1 MSRIFE
7 ALSRSESERLG
18 TTLDL
23 DSAAELLQTAE
34 MQPPAGIREI
44 APLTVPAAELP
55 DTLKVPES
63 QRLEEVQGFK
73 KLSLTP
79 LPGSRVV
86 CLTQEGSLGAEKLRL
101 LALRLKNQREKRKL
115 RKVLI
120 TSTMPSEGKSLM
132 AANLAV
138 TLSRSKHLKTL
149 LIECDLRR
157 PTLAQVL
164 LGRPIPGLSEYLQ
177 GTLPLSQVIF
187 ETEPAGF
194 FFLPAG
200 FPPVNPLELM
210 QSPKFQTLIEQMN
223 STFDWILI
231 DSPPVLPLAD
241 TSLLMRMSD
250 GVLMVAR
257 EGVTENKPLQKA
269 VEAIDPS
276 LLLGIVLNS
285 CTNVDHENYYQS
297 YKAGSSASAP
307 NEG

>member
-23 DSAAELLQTAE
+23 ASAAELLQTAE
-34 MQPPAGIREI
+34 MQQSFGLQEI
-44 APLTVPAAELP
+44 TPVVVAPAPLAEPAE
-55 DTLKVPES
+55 TQS
-63 QRLEEVQGFK
+63 FK

-86 CLTQEGSLGAEKLRL
+86 CLTQQGSLGAEKLRL

-115 RKVLI
+115 KKVLI

-187 ETEPAGF
+187 ETEPSGF

-200 FPPVNPLELM
+200 FPPVNPL
-210 QSPKFQTLIEQMN
+210 
-223 STFDWILI
+223 
-231 DSPPVLPLAD
+231 
-241 TSLLMRMSD
+241 
-250 GVLMVAR
+250 
-257 EGVTENKPLQKA
+257 
-269 VEAIDPS
+269 
-276 LLLGIVLNS
+276 
-285 CTNVDHENYYQS
+285 
-297 YKAGSSASAP
+297 
-307 NEG
+307 

>member
-34 MQPPAGIREI
+34 MQPPAGIREV
-44 APLTVPAAELP
+44 APVLAM
-55 DTLKVPES
+55 PEPTEP
-63 QRLEEVQGFK
+63 QRQEQIQGFK
-73 KLSLTP
+73 KLALTP

-86 CLTQEGSLGAEKLRL
+86 CLTQQGSLGAEKLRL

-115 RKVLI
+115 KKVLI

-138 TLSRSKHLKTL
+138 TLARSKHLKTL

-164 LGRPIPGLSEYLQ
+164 LGRPIPGLSEHLQ
-177 GTLPLSQVIF
+177 GSLPLSQVIF
-187 ETEPAGF
+187 ETEPSGF

-210 QSPKFQTLIEQMN
+210 QSPKFQTLLEQMN

-250 GVLMVAR
+250 GVVMVAR
-257 EGVTENKPLQKA
+257 EGVTEKKPLQKA

-297 YKAGSSASAP
+297 YKAGSSSSTP
-307 NEG
+307 SET